1 MYWSGSG
8 GVDSGNMG
16 VGAEDI
22 AVTITGRTPGLTY
35 NITIVALSDHLPS
48 PTVGAVMVTLG
59 EPHAGKYCFAYPYVH
74 LLSIHYAG
82 STLLKYFCPV
92 KHCFVFMD
100 NRVVCMVVHYHCTC
114 IIGEDGFTGEIAW
127 PKT

>member
-1 MYWSGSG
+1 M
-8 GVDSGNMG
+8 
-16 VGAEDI
+16 AF
-22 AVTITGRTPGLTY
+22 
-35 NITIVALSDHLPS
+35 SDHLPS

-59 EPHAGKYCFAYPYVH
+59 EPHAGKYCFAYPYVR

-92 KHCFVFMD
+92 KHCL
-100 NRVVCMVVHYHCTC
+100 CMVVHYHCIC